1 MGCKSVFLFI
11 DAECVLCDLD
21 EVAELGVS
29 VGAWCA
35 FHAFDLLKSVA
46 IPFVF
51 FADVARTQMPVS
63 SFIACV
69 WIWHMAL

>member
-1 MGCKSVFLFI
+1 MHLLF

-21 EVAELGVS
+21 EVAKLGVS

-35 FHAFDLLKSVA
+35 FHPFDLLESELVS
-46 IPFVF
+46 FVF

-63 SFIACV
+63 SFIAWV
-69 WIWHMAL
+69 WIWYMAL

>member
-1 MGCKSVFLFI
+1 MHLLF

-21 EVAELGVS
+21 EVTELGVS
-29 VGAWCA
+29 VRPGCA
-35 FHAFDLLKSVA
+35 FHSFDLLESFA
-46 IPFVF
+46 ITRVF

-69 WIWHMAL
+69 WIWYMAL

>member
-1 MGCKSVFLFI
+1 MHLLF

-21 EVAELGVS
+21 EVTELGVAVRS
-29 VGAWCA
+29 GCSL
-35 FHAFDLLKSVA
+35 HSFDLLESFA
-46 IPFVF
+46 ITRVF

-69 WIWHMAL
+69 WIWYIAL

>member
-1 MGCKSVFLFI
+1 MHLLF

-21 EVAELGVS
+21 EISELGVS

-35 FHAFDLLKSVA
+35 LHAFDLLESFA
-46 IPFVF
+46 IARVF
-51 FADVARTQMPVS
+51 FAEVARTQMLVS

-69 WIWHMAL
+69 WIWYMAL